1 MASSG
6 IRRKVDDL
14 GRVVIPA
21 GIRRTLG
28 IREGDPVEVT
38 VEGERVVLAKPQDAC
53 VFCGREEDAL
63 TDFRGRLVCRDCL
76 ASLGAVAERRRATSD
91 AAARAA
97 SAAPRQ
103 PADLPDWDAPPHR
116 PAPAATP
123 AAAPPDPAPTSRPPN
138 PPDDPAQPS
147 PHPATEARP
156 PAARAPAQGP
166 VPSTPRPAVTRDPG
180 PAAPRDPGPTRDEE
194 EDEARRPPRPPYD
207 PASTTAW

>member
-38 VEGERVVLAKPQDAC
+38 VEGERVVLARPQDAC
-53 VFCGREEDAL
+53 VFCGREEEQL

-76 ASLGAVAERRRATSD
+76 ASLGAVAERRRATTD
-91 AAARAA
+91 ATARAA
-97 SAAPRQ
+97 SSAPRA

-123 AAAPPDPAPTSRPPN
+123 AAPRPGPAPTSRPAN
-138 PPDDPAQPS
+138 PPEDPARPAPGPAVGPLPPEPRPAAALDEAAAS
-147 PHPATEARP
+147 RPATEEEP
-156 PAARAPAQGP
+156 PP
-166 VPSTPRPAVTRDPG
+166 PR
-180 PAAPRDPGPTRDEE
+180 
-194 EDEARRPPRPPYD
+194 RPPYD

>member
-38 VEGERVVLAKPQDAC
+38 VEGERVVLAKPQDSC
-53 VFCGREEDAL
+53 VFCGREEDSL

-91 AAARAA
+91 AVAR
-97 SAAPRQ
+97 SAGAPARG
-103 PADLPDWDAPPHR
+103 PADLPAWDEPPHR

-123 AAAPPDPAPTSRPPN
+123 AATPPVPVPTSRPPN
-138 PPDDPAQPS
+138 PPEDPAG
-147 PHPATEARP
+147 PAPQETQET
-156 PAARAPAQGP
+156 QEP
-166 VPSTPRPAVTRDPG
+166 VPGTQQRTDTPDPAPSMHRPHVG
-180 PAAPRDPGPTRDEE
+180 PQPRAEGTE
-194 EDEARRPPRPPYD
+194 EDDEATRPPRPPYD

>member
-38 VEGERVVLAKPQDAC
+38 VEGERVVLAKPHDAC
-53 VFCGREEDAL
+53 VFCGREEEEP

-76 ASLGAVAERRRATSD
+76 ASLGAVDERRRATTDATAREASPAPRRAAD
-91 AAARAA
+91 LPAWDAPTRPPAPPSSPTTAAPRPAPSVTRPAEPSRGHAPSEHRPAAARDARPEVRPDRPE
-97 SAAPRQ
+97 PRTGTSREE
-103 PADLPDWDAPPHR
+103 PGAED
-116 PAPAATP
+116 ATP
-123 AAAPPDPAPTSRPPN
+123 DGTRPG
-138 PPDDPAQPS
+138 
-147 PHPATEARP
+147 R
-156 PAARAPAQGP
+156 
-166 VPSTPRPAVTRDPG
+166 
-180 PAAPRDPGPTRDEE
+180 
-194 EDEARRPPRPPYD
+194 RPPYD